1 MCPAVAHPVA
11 CRRQRLLSSLESVKA
26 FAKFTAAERAQLLDG
41 MSEAPFNTGE
51 LVFEEGEQGD
61 AFYVVISGSAQAIK
75 AYYTDQEE
83 VLAELGEGA
92 CFG

>member
-1 MCPAVAHPVA
+1 
-11 CRRQRLLSSLESVKA
+11 
-26 FAKFTAAERAQLLDG
+26 